1 MSEARQLFWKELN
14 DSIRQR
20 PNTPLRETA
29 RADSE
34 NDSWRPQRHL
44 TDSVGY
50 SFNLPVRNNE
60 IMVYLVAKRTRD
72 RETIFEYLSEY
83 REEVEGAFEETL
95 EWRPSDGTYKLILR
109 READLENRRD
119 EWVNYCD
126 WLIDRAE
133 RLYFATGPYLA
144 GFDTKK

>member
-14 DSIRQR
+14 ESIRRR

-29 RADSE
+29 RADSQ
-34 NDSWRPQRHL
+34 NDNWRPQRHL

-50 SFNLPVRNNE
+50 SFNLRMRNNE
-60 IMVYLVAKRTRD
+60 IMVYLVARRTRD
-72 RETIFEYLSEY
+72 REAIFTHLNEY
-83 REEVEGAFEETL
+83 REEIEGEFEDPL
-95 EWRPSDGTYKLILR
+95 EWRPSDGTYKLVLR

-119 EWVNYCD
+119 EWENYCE

-144 GFDTKK
+144 GFDAK